1 MLVPMIIMRSAVAL
15 IRMSFSVLSFV
26 MEVGAG
32 ANMKVATEL
41 IEAGCL

>member
-1 MLVPMIIMRSAVAL
+1 MLVSMTITRSAVAL

-32 ANMKVATEL
+32 GNMKVATDMV
-41 IEAGCL
+41 